1 MISDGGWRKRSP
13 SVQLMPATDKPIL
26 CISQEIR
33 SSCIS
38 CQEKLRLQDWDARWN
53 DESWLSSIEVEPHGQ
68 KKKGQKNPRSK
79 WRKRAM
85 RCDAATCRPTTR
97 PCAPRPEPY
106 ILKTP
111 DVEMDMEGRKGSVA
125 EEINCALG
133 MRKKKKQRTSE
144 FMSPLVTCK
153 SASAQA
159 GACLLAAAS
168 PHPRRPYPE
177 GSQLRVCVS
186 ACLRVCISLRIR
198 IPFSLLDQMGHGRR
212 RRH

>member
-1 MISDGGWRKRSP
+1 MNLGCRAS
-13 SVQLMPATDKPIL
+13 
-26 CISQEIR
+26 
-33 SSCIS
+33 
-38 CQEKLRLQDWDARWN
+38 RWN
-53 DESWLSSIEVEPHGQ
+53 HTDR

-106 ILKTP
+106 ILKIP
-111 DVEMDMEGRKGSVA
+111 DVEMDMEGRKGSVV

-186 ACLRVCISLRIR
+186 ACLRVYVSASRCVSASHSLV
-198 IPFSLLDQMGHGRR
+198 LDQMGHGRR